1 MAFVAKVVIIVVM
14 NVGSVDCGFSDD
26 GEFLVKK
33 VVVLLLV
40 LLFFLL
46 RFLLV
51 AECLVWWCGGLFR
64 VVGCSWWLGGKDVG
78 DVCYLL
84 V

>member
-40 LLFFLL
+40 LLFFCCD
-46 RFLLV
+46 F
-51 AECLVWWCGGLFR
+51 C
-64 VVGCSWWLGGKDVG
+64 
-78 DVCYLL
+78 
-84 V
+84 